1 MAPKAMKAM
10 KAMASKAMKAMK
22 ARKAMMKAMK
32 VEKSYKKV
40 WATQHLGKYCQWHLK
55 SIKRAR
61 QYEQRGL
68 PPRDSRQAGPP
79 TFIPLIS
86 SHLLLYCTTIRKRGA
101 SYS

>member
-10 KAMASKAMKAMK
+10 KAMK
-22 ARKAMMKAMK
+22 ARK

-61 QYEQRGL
+61 HYEQRGVT
-68 PPRDSRQAGPP
+68 SQG
-79 TFIPLIS
+79 
-86 SHLLLYCTTIRKRGA
+86 
-101 SYS
+101 